1 MFLQLPHSFI
11 DGNFCL
17 YYRSIKDTL
26 SSHIKWAQ
34 TQKFMQALHLHEC
47 LTRLQKIVWDAGHM
61 ELCCELWSMQHLWS
75 LPIYKGHEDL
85 PTTYKQKHPLGFHS
99 GTWKLCHPKWE
110 SLTLEFIIVKVKI
123 SDLGRI
129 QRIGKSPCCNFS

>member
-1 MFLQLPHSFI
+1 MGLDSDIYVGFTPPRMS
-11 DGNFCL
+11 NT
-17 YYRSIKDTL
+17 TL
-26 SSHIKWAQ
+26 ENCVGCRPYG
-34 TQKFMQALHLHEC
+34 T
-47 LTRLQKIVWDAGHM
+47 
-61 ELCCELWSMQHLWS
+61 QHLWS

-129 QRIGKSPCCNFS
+129 ERIGKSPCCNFS